1 MQKNKTK
8 KFFKKYDCV
17 ICLAIAILKYRGH
30 AKVTEKVA
38 LYLAF
43 MDQKIQ

>member
-1 MQKNKTK
+1 LYNMSGN
-8 KFFKKYDCV
+8 
-17 ICLAIAILKYRGH
+17 AILKYRGH

-38 LYLAF
+38 LCLAF